1 MKAVLLTHRYRE
13 VVVQLMTIV
22 AGVLIALFFDGL
34 VEWNQNRQLA
44 NEAKTMIRR
53 EMADNQ
59 RELDELIAEYD
70 TRQGHVQ
77 NALRL
82 ANELLRTGKSE
93 INQFNVGRSFAE
105 LNAASWQTA
114 ERTGALRYLD
124 YDEVRR
130 FATVYEMQGVFTTLQ
145 RRFIDRFAAIGA
157 VVAEGSPHDAAP
169 EDLRAF
175 RQQLVA
181 LHGDLRAEAEL
192 AKTLRG
198 MYVAELKR

>member
-1 MKAVLLTHRYRE
+1 MKAVLLPHRYRE
-13 VVVQLMTIV
+13 LLVQLATIT
-22 AGVLIALFFDGL
+22 AGVLIALFFEGL
-34 VEWNQNRQLA
+34 VEWNQNRQPA
-44 NEAKTMIRR
+44 NEATAMIRR
-53 EMADNQ
+53 EMADNH
-59 RELDELIAEYD
+59 RELDELLAEYD
-70 TRQGHVQ
+70 TRRQHLQ

-82 ANELLRTGKSE
+82 ANELLRTGKSD
-93 INQFNVGRSFAE
+93 INEFNVGRSFAE
-105 LNAASWQTA
+105 LNSASWQTA
-114 ERTGALRYLD
+114 ERTGALRYMD

-130 FATVYEMQGVFTTLQ
+130 FATVYEMQQVFTNLQ

-157 VVAEGSPHDAAP
+157 VIAEGSPHDAAP

-198 MYVAELKR
+198 MYASELKR